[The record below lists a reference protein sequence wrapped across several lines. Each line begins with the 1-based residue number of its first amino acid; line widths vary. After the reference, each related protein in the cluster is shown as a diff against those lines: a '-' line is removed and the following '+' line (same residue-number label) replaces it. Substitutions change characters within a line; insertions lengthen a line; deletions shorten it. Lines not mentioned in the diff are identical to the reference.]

1 MLCIVHTAL
10 ESKVEY
16 TIKYFSLA
24 KKRDKGV
31 QEGTGDGPL
40 VSYNKYFYYYFFL
53 ILDSLI
59 PLSKQSILFTLLIT
73 LLYVVWLAVLFYTI
87 RLIVSV
93 PSVVMMK

>member
-31 QEGTGDGPL
+31 QESTGDGPL
-40 VSYNKYFYYYFFL
+40 VSYNKYFIITFF
-53 ILDSLI
+53 
-59 PLSKQSILFTLLIT
+59 
-73 LLYVVWLAVLFYTI
+73 
-87 RLIVSV
+87 
-93 PSVVMMK
+93 